1 MSITNHERPGVYSS
15 YDASSVISGND
26 GRKTVGLAAV
36 NSAAPAGVPVII
48 TGMEQAV
55 SAFGD
60 SGGEGMTALIR
71 LALRNGAAR
80 VAAVPVSGQK
90 NYAQAF
96 AQLGAMDDIQL
107 CLCDSTDLSVQQA
120 LRDMVCQASQ
130 SRMER
135 LAVIAG
141 RSGESPQELV
151 QRAKALNSERTVL
164 VSGGLTAAAAAAGA
178 IAGERDPALPLG
190 GAVLSGLSGPE
201 LRYDDN
207 TLDLLIQG
215 GVTPIERSGGQS
227 AVVRGVTTRTSTDGS
242 PDKSWRD
249 LSTILVV
256 DDVIPGIRAA
266 LKSRFPRSKNTAQT
280 RGSIRAQ
287 VVLEL
292 ENKLAR
298 EIITAYDNVKV
309 SQSQEDPA
317 VCLVEFSFT
326 TAHGLNQIWLT
337 AHITI

>member
-1 MSITNHERPGVYSS
+1 MSITNHERPGVYST
-15 YDASSVISGND
+15 YDASSVISGSD
-26 GRKTVGLAAV
+26 GRKTVGVAAV
-36 NSAAPAGVPVII
+36 NTSAPAGVPVIV
-48 TGMEQAV
+48 TNMEQAV

-60 SGGEGMTALIR
+60 SGETGMTALIR
-71 LALRNGAAR
+71 LALANGAAR
-80 VAAVPVSGQK
+80 AAAVPAADAKG
-90 NYAQAF
+90 YAQAF
-96 AQLGAMDDIQL
+96 AQLGAMEDVQL
-107 CLCDSTDLSVQQA
+107 VICDSTDLAVQQA
-120 LRDMVCQASQ
+120 MRDMVCQASQ

-135 LAVIAG
+135 LAVMAG
-141 RSGESPQELV
+141 RAGETPQELV
-151 QRAKALNSERTVL
+151 QRAKALNSERAVL
-164 VSGGLTAAAAAAGA
+164 VSAGPAAAAAAAGA

-190 GAVLSGLSGPE
+190 GAALGGLSGPD

-215 GVTPIERSGGQS
+215 GVTPVERSGGQS
-227 AVVRGVTTRTSTDGS
+227 SVVRGVTTRTSTGGS

-292 ENKLAR
+292 EKKLAR
-298 EIITAYDNVKV
+298 EIITGYDGVKV
-309 SQSQEDPA
+309 YQSPEDPA

-326 TAHGLNQIWLT
+326 VAHGLNQIWLT